1 MSGRMVSADASPALP
16 WRTGEP
22 TLQASWFDEAW
33 EASLSFIKGECNGPA
48 AILLDVALGMVPVVG
63 QIIDARDII
72 LGLIDVS
79 EQPEDADA
87 WFNLITALIGLV
99 PGGGDA
105 LKRALRA
112 IHRLQAPAD
121 TLLAMLRGFGRGNVE
136 KLVLDMLD
144 VSRIKGSMQ
153 TLQATL
159 RSNGFLQTL
168 SAGTRQRILHTAS
181 RLQVGLERQ
190 FVQFEKQVR
199 GWLKRQPNTSVEPE
213 YVSKTVAKKA
223 DKTNAKPG
231 VAIESKEHSN
241 VAHAGRHNV
250 YTQAVAELKQQQIY
264 FMGVLG
270 EHMADYWVIEKGW
283 ATGWHA
289 HDDGMDGKWSAP
301 AADHSAPRK
310 LNDGGSMTPLW
321 PLVPRGRGLDAVWR
335 TNGANG
341 KPYAIIEA
349 KAYTN
354 PGIALKTMLADTLDK
369 REYSR
374 YREKLRNFKK
384 SATATKRAKRKLPRS
399 DGHSG
404 DPGGK
409 PVNKPAKPAKEVM
422 QMSHKWIR
430 QRLDGT
436 LIGSQADFAA
446 LRRTRRGERSYSRH
460 VLLFSVPEVFD
471 HTMAIYKWLRHELGK
486 GAQPNDHDHASH
498 PVTKTFG
505 DNELDAEEVRR
516 KMERSVIK
524 KEAA

>member
-153 TLQATL
+153 ILQATL

-250 YTQAVAELKQQQIY
+250 YLHDIDDSAITSMYYPKDLVAYARSVAPPPPEGTAAA
-264 FMGVLG
+264 M
-270 EHMADYWVIEKGW
+270 
-283 ATGWHA
+283 TG
-289 HDDGMDGKWSAP
+289 
-301 AADHSAPRK
+301 R
-310 LNDGGSMTPLW
+310 L
-321 PLVPRGRGLDAVWR
+321 RC
-335 TNGANG
+335 
-341 KPYAIIEA
+341 EA
-349 KAYTN
+349 GHVC
-354 PGIALKTMLADTLDK
+354 P
-369 REYSR
+369 
-374 YREKLRNFKK
+374 
-384 SATATKRAKRKLPRS
+384 
-399 DGHSG
+399 HSG
-404 DPGGK
+404 WWST
-409 PVNKPAKPAKEVM
+409 PA
-422 QMSHKWIR
+422 
-430 QRLDGT
+430 LG
-436 LIGSQADFAA
+436 
-446 LRRTRRGERSYSRH
+446 
-460 VLLFSVPEVFD
+460 
-471 HTMAIYKWLRHELGK
+471 HELRSFRQ
-486 GAQPNDHDHASH
+486 GALMPEIDSNSWGLTIWYFDQANQPA
-498 PVTKTFG
+498 P
-505 DNELDAEEVRR
+505 
-516 KMERSVIK
+516 
-524 KEAA
+524 